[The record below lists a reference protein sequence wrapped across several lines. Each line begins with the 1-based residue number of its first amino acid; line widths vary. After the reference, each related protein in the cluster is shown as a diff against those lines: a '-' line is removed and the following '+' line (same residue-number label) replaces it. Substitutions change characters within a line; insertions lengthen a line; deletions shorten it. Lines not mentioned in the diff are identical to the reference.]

1 MTLITT
7 GKSQSNMRV
16 VLLYKGKVMGFF
28 LYISALIK
36 MIFSSVK
43 FYSIFLIY
51 SDYKQ

>member
-1 MTLITT
+1 
-7 GKSQSNMRV
+7 
-16 VLLYKGKVMGFF
+16 MGFF

-51 SDYKQ
+51 SDYKQWIWNTIFKMFNNSDL